1 MTFHSQLFLESQSK
15 FHGSSHH
22 QPVVVDGDGTTV
34 LGDVTLWKMGH
45 LWMKLLKLSCEKW
58 LFSMAQID

>member
-1 MTFHSQLFLESQSK
+1 MMTFHSQLFLESQSK

-45 LWMKLLKLSCEKW
+45 LWMSYSNYPVKNGYFPWLK
-58 LFSMAQID
+58 